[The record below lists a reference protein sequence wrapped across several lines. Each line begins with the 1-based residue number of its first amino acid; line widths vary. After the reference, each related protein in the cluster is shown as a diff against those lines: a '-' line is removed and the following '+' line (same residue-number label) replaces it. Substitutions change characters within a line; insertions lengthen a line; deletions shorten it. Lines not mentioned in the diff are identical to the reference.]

1 MRSEEIQTTITLSN
15 EVMESS
21 VNELPSRGG
30 RFVNVGG
37 YGVQAAHRQRFQR
50 NAVPAQRDIGWC
62 RSAAAEFA
70 GVAIRLPGLNCIHC
84 APEISERT
92 RASVAQTVQTL
103 FIDDLDGSAAE
114 GTVRFGLDG
123 AEYEID
129 LNASHAQELRDA
141 LARYLSAARRV
152 GGAARRPARGARRGS
167 ANGLNSTKVRDWAQG
182 IEVKDRGR
190 VPAELVVKFKA
201 ATGQ

>member
-1 MRSEEIQTTITLSN
+1 
-15 EVMESS
+15 
-21 VNELPSRGG
+21 
-30 RFVNVGG
+30 
-37 YGVQAAHRQRFQR
+37 
-50 NAVPAQRDIGWC
+50 
-62 RSAAAEFA
+62 
-70 GVAIRLPGLNCIHC
+70 
-84 APEISERT
+84 
-92 RASVAQTVQTL
+92 VAQKIQTL

-123 AEYEID
+123 TEYEID
-129 LNASHAQELRDA
+129 LNARHAQELRDA
-141 LARYLSAARRV
+141 LARYLSAAPRA

-167 ANGLNSTKVRDWAQG
+167 ASGLNATEVREWAKAQG